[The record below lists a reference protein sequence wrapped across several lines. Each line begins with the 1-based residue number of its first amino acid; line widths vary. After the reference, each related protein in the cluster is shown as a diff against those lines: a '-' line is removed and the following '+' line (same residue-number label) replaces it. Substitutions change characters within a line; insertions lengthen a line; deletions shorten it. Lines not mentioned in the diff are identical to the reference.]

1 MKTLLYI
8 VLSVSGVGGFIW
20 SILPAE
26 EAAEIKAK
34 SEAIVKQ
41 INRAVVERGRIQA
54 SDKSII
60 QSYISGSIISIK
72 PSGSYVKKGD
82 IVARIDSSNYEDD
95 ILEYG
100 LDLKNERL
108 VLEIS
113 RKKLNLIKSYYGNEI
128 LEDKENFRHAE
139 LAYEEEMAKPT
150 DDELLRLNISLKLA
164 KLSFEE
170 AEANIVRQTR
180 LYDKGFLS
188 KASLEPHQRR
198 LASRKE
204 KVNEAELNI
213 KVAKKGIPKEQQV
226 TLEQNLLRAESTLE
240 RRQKRRQR
248 KIDEQE
254 DIIKVSEQKIAEM
267 EFKRK
272 SLLEKSKQS
281 ICYADRE
288 GYVIIRTYFDWRSG
302 GKYTTYAPGVQVR
315 ERDALIEVVSPGK
328 MTVGAIFNESD
339 FHNLKVGQ
347 KVDVSLPALPGETF
361 KGELTSLGAIGKDR
375 NDWMKELSGSSGVS
389 MYNGTITLEKDN
401 QSFQPG
407 MSAILS
413 IYLTKSYKA
422 LTVPRSAVAQIESKY
437 FVDIRGKLVEISGR
451 VLNEFDFEI
460 KSGLEEGAKVTTVFP
475 KDRS

>member
-1 MKTLLYI
+1 MKAFLYT
-8 VLSVSGVGGFIW
+8 VLAIAGIGGFIW

-26 EAAEIKAK
+26 EEIKIKAK
-34 SEAIVKQ
+34 SEVTLKQ
-41 INRAVVERGRIQA
+41 VSRAVIERGKIQA

-60 QSYISGSIISIK
+60 QSFISGSIISIK
-72 PSGSYVKKGD
+72 PNGTYVKKGD

-100 LDLKNERL
+100 LDLKAERL
-108 VLEIS
+108 LLEIS
-113 RKKLNLIKSYYGNEI
+113 RKRLELIKSYYGNEV
-128 LEDKENFRHAE
+128 LEDKENLRHAE

-150 DDELLRLNISLKLA
+150 DDEMRRLNISLKLA
-164 KLSFEE
+164 KLSLEE

-213 KVAKKGIPKEQQV
+213 QVAKKGIPQEQKV
-226 TLEQNLLRAESTLE
+226 TLEQNLLRAEASLE

-272 SLLEKSKQS
+272 SLIEKSKQS

-288 GYVIIRTYFDWRSG
+288 GYVIIRTYYDWRSG
-302 GKYTTYAPGVQVR
+302 GKYTPYAPGVQVR
-315 ERDALIEVVSPGK
+315 ERDALVEVVSPGK
-328 MTVGAIFNESD
+328 MIVDAIFNESD
-339 FHNLKVGQ
+339 FHNLKVDQ
-347 KVDVSLPALPGETF
+347 KVDVTLPALPGKVF
-361 KGELTSLGAIGKDR
+361 KGTLVSLGAIGKDR
-375 NDWMKELSGSSGVS
+375 NDWMKELRGTSGVS
-389 MYNGTITLEKDN
+389 MYNGSVAFDVDNEK
-401 QSFQPG
+401 FQPG

-413 IYLTKSYKA
+413 IYLTKSYQA
-422 LTVPRSAVAQIESKY
+422 LTLPRSAVAKIDSKF
-437 FVDIRGKLVEISGR
+437 FVDVRGSLVEVSGR